1 MQETGRPVSH
11 TATINSV
18 QAVHLLNPPPPSQG
32 QKVPTIIK
40 LKVRAGEHALS
51 SLLEPWAGTRRAHFR
66 SVTASCI
73 TLLRKIL
80 LYQDA
85 STLKRN

>member
-40 LKVRAGEHALS
+40 LKVRAGEHPLS